1 MIIAPNFSLKE
12 IAPFSISSVQMHKNQ
27 LFLLQVHDFTKLVT
41 LLVGCENK
49 WIYMYNRISNIIYLR
64 AEQVITT
71 VWPISRPIKWCSC
84 LFPARFWKW
93 AVTETRRRKKKR
105 KREIYVIKNKQTR
118 KNLSIDD
125 NKLIIY
131 FIDIII

>member
-1 MIIAPNFSLKE
+1 
-12 IAPFSISSVQMHKNQ
+12 MHPIFLWRKSPHFQ
-27 LFLLQVHDFTKLVT
+27 LVVYKCTRINYFLLQVHDFTKLVT